1 MDIIHTCTPCG
12 GNTNAMISTNN
23 SFDSRGI
30 NDRFHP
36 GSTVSISPYTRVY
49 HTIFLVRYSSIIS
62 FVILQMKSKHPNLLK
77 HPLVTSLLK
86 SKWDSFG
93 RKVFFMN
100 LFLYS
105 LFLTFLTAFGLVAL
119 SPLEP
124 TCK

>member
-1 MDIIHTCTPCG
+1 
-12 GNTNAMISTNN
+12 MINSTQDQL
-23 SFDSRGI
+23 SVAI
-30 NDRFHP
+30 C
-36 GSTVSISPYTRVY
+36 PYTPVNC
-49 HTIFLVRYSSIIS
+49 HTIFLVRHSGITS

-93 RKVFFMN
+93 RKVFFTN